1 MPIGALS
8 TIVPVTRSV
17 LLTQAK
23 SVLDLGVGFG
33 INGAA
38 VRNWMD
44 NGVKP
49 FRTRLV
55 GVEGFPQYRT
65 AVWDLY
71 DEIHTMTIQR
81 YLKMSSEKFDAIL
94 MTDVIEHFTKE
105 EAYLVV
111 SRCKDL
117 LNPKGCLVIVTP
129 GIWIEQ
135 GAYMGNELERHKSL
149 WTPDD
154 FRAVGFAIIQDGS
167 LDPYGYRMIVAE
179 YLRQ

>member
-23 SVLDLGVGFG
+23 SVLDLGIGFG

-38 VRNWMD
+38 VRNWKD
-44 NGVKP
+44 AGVEP
-49 FRTRLV
+49 FETRLV

-71 DEIHTMTIQR
+71 DEIHEMTIQQ
-81 YLKMSSEKFDAIL
+81 YLKTKTEKFDAIL
-94 MTDVIEHFTKE
+94 MTDVIEHFDKE
-105 EAYLVV
+105 EALLVI
-111 SRCKDL
+111 SRMKDL
-117 LNPKGCLVIVTP
+117 LNRRGVIVIVTP
-129 GIWIEQ
+129 AIWINQ
-135 GAYMGNELERHKSL
+135 GAYRGNELETHKSL

-154 FRAVGFAIIQDGS
+154 FRALGFAIIQDGS

-179 YLRQ
+179 YLYK